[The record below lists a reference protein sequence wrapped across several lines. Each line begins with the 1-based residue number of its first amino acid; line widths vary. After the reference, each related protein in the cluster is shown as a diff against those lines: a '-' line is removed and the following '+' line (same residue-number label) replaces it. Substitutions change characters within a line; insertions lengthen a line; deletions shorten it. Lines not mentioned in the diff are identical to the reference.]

1 MSNFTF
7 LNKRDKNGLLL
18 RYKALTDLNQI
29 SDNAL
34 SIVKRYKIYNL
45 LTKEFDQNFINN
57 YYRKI
62 LGEELYSLSAQSTIN
77 YWHYENEGKFLKKE
91 IPVDTTLPA
100 IFIELAWNEKKFK
113 FKINLFKKLFKI
125 FKKKLIY
132 FYYIYKNYKNNKKN
146 VLSNKS
152 TIAINYVE
160 GHNQKKRNDL
170 FWLKD
175 SKLDRSSLL
184 IYFESKKK
192 MIRFTN
198 YSKLKKDLNKLSV
211 KHIKLWDETLS
222 DYSEDF
228 EEINSSLKYLKPKD
242 DIENW
247 LLGDAIILI
256 SKIQYW
262 YSFFKDFN
270 VKIHINAEERGTSNI
285 IKQLAL
291 DKLKSLSIG
300 KLRSFPRNLKDDWL
314 GFYPNNAFFV
324 WGKETSIRMKKSGNC
339 FDNLIISGY
348 PYPDNSEQQDLQFLS
363 KLKMRFN
370 EQGVKFIIMLLDGT
384 HADNNNYKI
393 QGILT
398 NDLIKYYKNFFEWLK
413 NEKDLGIILKSK
425 RYDYLIE
432 NKKMKKI
439 INDANNTKR
448 LFISDSYN
456 FEPKNY
462 SSIIDFSVSI
472 ACDIPTSALQ
482 MAVYG
487 AKSIIYDYP
496 NLKKTEDKLYQWGN
510 KKVIFKDLEELIIEL
525 KKFKNGQSNNINLG
539 DWSKNIDDIDAF
551 MDKKG
556 YMRISDYLIYLQQAF
571 NLNYEGKK
579 ALKFA
584 NNQYSKKWGE
594 DKIT

>member
-1 MSNFTF
+1 MSYFTF

-18 RYKALTDLNQI
+18 RYKALNDLNQI

-34 SIVKRYKIYNL
+34 SLVKKYKVYNL

-77 YWHYENEGKFLKKE
+77 YWHYENEGKFLTKE
-91 IPVDTTLPA
+91 ILVESTLPV
-100 IFIELAWNEKKFK
+100 ILINQAWNEKKFN
-113 FKINLFKKLFKI
+113 FRINLLKKFFGI
-125 FKKKLIY
+125 FKNKLIY
-132 FYYIYKNYKNNKKN
+132 FYYHYKSYKKKI
-146 VLSNKS
+146 KKAIPTTP
-152 TIAINYVE
+152 TIAINYIE
-160 GHNQKKRNDL
+160 GHDQKKRNDL

-175 SKLDRSSLL
+175 SKLNRSTLL
-184 IYFESKKK
+184 IYFQNKRS
-192 MIRFTN
+192 MFRYTN

-211 KHIKLWDETLS
+211 KYLKLWKESLS
-222 DYSEDF
+222 DYSKDF
-228 EEINSSLKYLKPKD
+228 DKINSSLKNLNPKD
-242 DIENW
+242 DIEQW
-247 LLGDAIILI
+247 LLNDAKILI

-270 VKIHINAEERGTSNI
+270 VKIHINAEEKGTSNI

-291 DKLKSLSIG
+291 DKLESLSIG

-324 WGKETSIRMKKSGNC
+324 WGNETSARMKKSGNC
-339 FDNLIISGY
+339 FNNLIISGY
-348 PYPDNSEQQDLQFLS
+348 PYPDNSENNDLKFLS
-363 KLKMRFN
+363 ELKMKFN
-370 EQGVKFIIMLLDGT
+370 EQGVKFIIMLLDGS
-384 HADNNNYKI
+384 HGDNNDYYF

-398 NDLIKYYKNFFEWLK
+398 NDLIKYYEIFFKWLK
-413 NEKDLGIILKSK
+413 NEKDLGIIIKSK
-425 RYDYLIE
+425 KYENLIQ

-439 INDANNTKR
+439 IEDSNQTKR
-448 LFISDSYN
+448 LFISDSFN

-472 ACDIPTSALQ
+472 ACDLPTSGLQ

-487 AKSIIYDYP
+487 ARSIIYDYP
-496 NLKKTEDKLYQWGN
+496 NLKKIEDKMYQWGN
-510 KKVIFKDLEELIIEL
+510 KKVIFDNLEEIILSL
-525 KKFKNGQSNNINLG
+525 KKFKKDPDINKGLG

-556 YMRISDYLIYLQQAF
+556 YIRIGDYLLNLQIAF
-571 NLNYEGKK
+571 NLKYKGKE

-584 NNQYSKKWGE
+584 NNEYSKKWGE
-594 DKIT
+594 DKII